1 MADQRLRRSGYYYP
15 TCRWEPEIYAQ
26 AVLAV
31 RRRMEREGLSVRTFL
46 DEVRSI
52 KCCEIIL
59 PTSAGRE
66 IELQCVARPDQA
78 QRILLDR
85 LGLTIPSRLSRP
97 KWRGLAKTDSSCSI
111 DS

>member
-1 MADQRLRRSGYYYP
+1 
-15 TCRWEPEIYAQ
+15 
-26 AVLAV
+26 
-31 RRRMEREGLSVRTFL
+31 MESEGLSVRTFL

-97 KWRGLAKTDSSCSI
+97 KWRGLAKTDSSYRPFILDFCASRAEVATATMAELLRTT
-111 DS
+111 